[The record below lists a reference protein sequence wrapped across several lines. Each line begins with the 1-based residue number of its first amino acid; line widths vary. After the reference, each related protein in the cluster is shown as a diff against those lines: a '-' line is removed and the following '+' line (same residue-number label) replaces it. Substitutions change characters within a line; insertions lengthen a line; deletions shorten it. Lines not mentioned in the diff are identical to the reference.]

1 MNRNDNYSVLKNTV
15 ALEKKNS
22 RINNGLRK
30 KGEVEDLNSSPTSEI

>member
-15 ALEKKNS
+15 ALEKNS